1 MRNAIRHLATDH
13 HRSDKLHTVCILSIV
28 QILVIWQA
36 GPLLMASVIT
46 GLIFIRDLHLEL
58 LMDDPRDMGCQALTV
73 LRATEKPPIE
83 GR

>member
-1 MRNAIRHLATDH
+1 
-13 HRSDKLHTVCILSIV
+13 
-28 QILVIWQA
+28 
-36 GPLLMASVIT
+36 MASVIT